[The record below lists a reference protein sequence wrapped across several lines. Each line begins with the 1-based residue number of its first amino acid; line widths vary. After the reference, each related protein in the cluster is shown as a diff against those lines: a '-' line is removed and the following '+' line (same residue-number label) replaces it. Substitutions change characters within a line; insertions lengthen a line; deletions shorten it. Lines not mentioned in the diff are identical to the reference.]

1 MSALFQNKI
10 ARTLAILIH
19 GLTNFLLVSWMLQ
32 YDITGS
38 WMGFTLFIV
47 LCLLLLVLFV
57 KHLVSFIKY
66 LQSN

>member
-1 MSALFQNKI
+1 MSDLLQNKI
-10 ARTLAILIH
+10 VRTFLILIH
-19 GLTNFLLVSWMLQ
+19 AFINFLLVSWVLQ

-38 WMGFTLFIV
+38 WMGFTLFII

>member
-1 MSALFQNKI
+1 MSALSQNKI

-19 GLTNFLLVSWMLQ
+19 GLINFLLVSWMLQ

-38 WMGFTLFIV
+38 WIGFTLFII